1 MGNTFLPHTVL
12 HCIYIVAIMF
22 GWPQAIDKSIQVSRK
37 LYEHNGFLIKPCG
50 VPKWH
55 REFLS
60 ILINITIQLG
70 DRSAESELQRDSN
83 GNWH

>member
-1 MGNTFLPHTVL
+1 MGSTFLPHTVL

-37 LYEHNGFLIKPCG
+37 LYEHNGFLIKPCD

-60 ILINITIQLG
+60 MLINITLQLG